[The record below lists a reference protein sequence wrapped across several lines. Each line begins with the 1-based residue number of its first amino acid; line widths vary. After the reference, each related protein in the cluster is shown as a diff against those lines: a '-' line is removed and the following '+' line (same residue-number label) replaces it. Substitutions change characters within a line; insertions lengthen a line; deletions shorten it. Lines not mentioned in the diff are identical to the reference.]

1 MESSAAEAGRLTPPP
16 RRRPSVD
23 RRWMGIAITAEVTVV
38 FLAYMAI
45 NVPVDGPKLLPDE
58 ASEHWRAAMIGALVV
73 ALGAVLVV
81 MRTLRARQANPD
93 TDAVADPGAAPAV
106 RLPRVPRSLR
116 FEHVAGRRV
125 TIAAALSLTTIVM
138 SVLLGA
144 PFWLAWLAFLTPWI
158 PLVVAEAQ
166 FKYARDAVFTCFGL
180 VVLVQLLHMAEHTV
194 QVGQL
199 VATMGDLGRS
209 HGIIGQLDFEATHFV
224 FDSTLWIALGL
235 LAVSFRGRSAWLWVA
250 FVAAS
255 LHQVEH
261 FYLFWLH
268 LSDNAFYL
276 SGGFAGIMG
285 RNGLIGSP
293 LDRPYLHYT
302 YNLIVLVPMLIAVWD
317 DARRVDRLRVAPAP
331 LEREASKTPA

>member
-23 RRWMGIAITAEVTVV
+23 RRWMGIAIAVEVTVV
-38 FLAYMAI
+38 ILAYMAI

-58 ASEHWRAAMIGALVV
+58 ANEHWRAAMIGALVV
-73 ALGAVLVV
+73 ALGTALVV
-81 MRTLRARQANPD
+81 VRTVRARQANPD
-93 TDAVADPGAAPAV
+93 TGVVVDRAAPGV
-106 RLPRVPRSLR
+106 RLPRVPRALR
-116 FEHVAGRRV
+116 FEHVPRRRV
-125 TIAAALSLTTIVM
+125 VIAAGLSLTTIVV

-144 PFWLAWLAFLTPWI
+144 PFWLAWLACLAPWA
-158 PLVVAEAQ
+158 PLVVAEAE
-166 FKYARDAVFTCFGL
+166 FKYARDAVSACFGL
-180 VVLVQLLHMAEHTV
+180 VVLLQALHMVEHTV

-199 VATMGDLGRS
+199 AATMGDLGRS

-224 FDSTLWIALGL
+224 ADITLWIALGL
-235 LAVSFRGRSAWLWVA
+235 LTVSFRGRNTWLWVA
-250 FVAAS
+250 FAAAS
-255 LHQVEH
+255 LHSVEH

-302 YNLIVLVPMLIAVWD
+302 YNLIVTVPMLIAVWD
-317 DARRVDRLRVAPAP
+317 DARRVDRLPAAQAPP
-331 LEREASKTPA
+331 EREASKAPA